1 MLIKY
6 KNAYHKI
13 AMGLLSFMPN
23 VKDIKLLQEI
33 IDRYEND
40 DDWELFLFKEN
51 DDIIGVIGIHHLE
64 NGDAELCHVCVNPSY
79 RAEGIGKQ
87 MVKLVVKKVK
97 GEIFPTEETKS
108 FFLSCQEDEDEHKEE
123 T

>member
-6 KNAYHKI
+6 KNSYRKI

-40 DDWELFLFKEN
+40 EDWELFLYKHKE
-51 DDIIGVIGIHHLE
+51 DIIGVIGIHHLE
-64 NGDAELCHVCVNPSY
+64 HNDAELCHICVNPSY
-79 RAEGIGKQ
+79 RDEGFGKN
-87 MVKLVVKKVK
+87 MVYLVSKKVK
-97 GEIFPTEETKS
+97 GHLIPTEETKS
-108 FFLSCQEDEDEHKEE
+108 FFFTCYNQEAMNEE

>member
-13 AMGLLSFMPN
+13 AMGLLSYMPN
-23 VKDIKLLQEI
+23 VKEIKRLQEI

-40 DDWELFLFKEN
+40 EDWELFLYKHK

-64 NGDAELCHVCVNPSY
+64 NDDAELCHVCVNPSY

-87 MVKLVVKKVK
+87 MVNLIVKKVK
-97 GEIFPTEETKS
+97 GHIFPTEETKS
-108 FFLSCQEDEDEHKEE
+108 FFLSCMEDSEDE
-123 T
+123 